1 MIPLRI
7 HWVLLIAVC
16 LLLAGC
22 TGTGRDNIHG
32 NAAIDWVDFVMLD
45 GQYYSVLHNAVPA
58 NPEDVSD
65 KEMGKTEFML
75 FGVVTN
81 PGYNIQN
88 GDAAL
93 LPVGTK
99 LYPIKGFKPTQLI
112 AVRDPEKA
120 GGYRLYAGEEPSQLP
135 QLHYGGIAKD
145 KVERVELYRSQ
156 DTKPLR
162 TLQGAEKEQF
172 IRLLE
177 IGQDVE
183 RYTPQN
189 KGQDPVAYQMVFYTG
204 GPLAF
209 SFPLQDD
216 GERVYF
222 FPQTT
227 RLVDA
232 SIRTLLQP

>member
-1 MIPLRI
+1 MKIRYI
-7 HWVLLIAVC
+7 AIIAVC

-22 TGTGRDNIHG
+22 VKTGRDNIHG
-32 NAAIDWVDFVMLD
+32 NAEIDWVDFVMLD
-45 GQYYSVLHNAVPA
+45 GRFYSVLYNAVPA
-58 NPEDVSD
+58 NLEDVTD
-65 KEMGKTEFML
+65 KAIGKTEFKL
-75 FGVVTN
+75 AGTVTN
-81 PGYNIQN
+81 PGYKTQN
-88 GDAAL
+88 GDASY
-93 LPVGTK
+93 LPVGTE
-99 LYPIKGFKPTQLI
+99 LYPIKGFEPAQLI
-112 AVRDPEKA
+112 AVRDPEKV
-120 GGYRLYAGEEPSQLP
+120 GGYRLYAGEGPSQLP
-135 QLHYGGIAKD
+135 QLQYGGIAKD
-145 KVERVELYRSQ
+145 KVERIELYQSPDAR
-156 DTKPLR
+156 PPR

-204 GPLAF
+204 DPLAF